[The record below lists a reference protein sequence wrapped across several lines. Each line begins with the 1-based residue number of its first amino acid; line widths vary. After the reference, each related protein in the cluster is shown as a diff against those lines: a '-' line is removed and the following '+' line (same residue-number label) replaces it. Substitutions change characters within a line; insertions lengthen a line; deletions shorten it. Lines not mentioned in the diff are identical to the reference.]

1 MDYYILNNG
10 YKVPQFSFGMSF
22 IKDRQNYEG
31 YCKIINSAIDGG
43 FRWFDS
49 ARDYGNEAIVGKAIK
64 AVCAAKG
71 IQRNE
76 IFITTKVGNSQQAKG
91 NLKKEIEM
99 SLNNL
104 KTDYIDVW
112 MLHWPY
118 SEFYIDSWQQM
129 IDIYKEGKVRAI
141 GICNMNAYYLNR
153 LIAAEVELLPMV
165 IQNEI
170 HPFNNDAD
178 FIASC
183 IEHKILFEAHT
194 SCGSMIDK
202 VMENRILIKLGLKH
216 NKTISQIILRWHYQ
230 KGRVAITR
238 SKNLQRCLTLLD
250 IFDFSLSV
258 DEINSIDLLNENY
271 CVIPKS
277 LCCIG
282 Y

>member
-31 YCKIINSAIDGG
+31 YCRIINSAIDGG

-64 AVCAAKG
+64 AVCTAKG

-76 IFITTKVGNSQQAKG
+76 IFITTKVGNGQQAKG
-91 NLKKEIEM
+91 DLKKEIEI

-118 SEFYIDSWQQM
+118 PEFYIDSWQQM

-141 GICNMNAYYLNR
+141 GICNMNAYYMNQ

-170 HPFNNDAD
+170 HPFNNDAE
-178 FIASC
+178 FIALC

-202 VMENRILIKLGLKH
+202 VIKNRVLIELGLKY

-230 KGRVAITR
+230 NVAVTR
-238 SKNLQRCLTLLD
+238 SKNPQRCLALLD

-258 DEINSIDLLNENY
+258 DDMNSIDLLNENY
-271 CVIPKS
+271 CIIPKS
-277 LCCIG
+277 FCCIG

>member
-230 KGRVAITR
+230 K
-238 SKNLQRCLTLLD
+238 LLLALK
-250 IFDFSLSV
+250 IFKDA
-258 DEINSIDLLNENY
+258 
-271 CVIPKS
+271 
-277 LCCIG
+277 
-282 Y
+282 

>member
-31 YCKIINSAIDGG
+31 YCKIVDSAIDGG

-64 AVCAAKG
+64 AVCTAKR

-76 IFITTKVGNSQQAKG
+76 IFITTKVGNGQQAKG
-91 NLKKEIEM
+91 NLKKEIEI

-118 SEFYIDSWQQM
+118 PEFYIDSWQQM

-141 GICNMNAYYLNR
+141 GICNMNAYYMNQ

-170 HPFNNDAD
+170 HPFNNDAG

-202 VMENRILIKLGLKH
+202 VTENRILIELGLKH

-238 SKNLQRCLTLLD
+238 SKKSQRCLALLD

-258 DEINSIDLLNENY
+258 DEMNSIDLLNENY
-271 CVIPKS
+271 CIIPKS